1 MPSCSNSSNINSSIN
16 SLSVTQGGSRLLVSV
31 PYIAGLTNGQVIR
44 YDVATTGYTA
54 SKANLAETSEVFGVI
69 ESYDASS
76 STFGV
81 VIYGSVNLDSSK
93 FADMGSGGGSGGND
107 IYFLSGLTA
116 GKLQNLAPTDLNH
129 VVKPVYQISPHGAYT
144 GVVVNYLGYK
154 IGGDIQA
161 SFLDAESIGNTQLVI
176 GSTTF
181 EEGYVDASLSHELP
195 IADYP
200 EFYAKYSTSYGF
212 VERITTTE
220 SIPGSVITNLP
231 VTQTVSAYSG
241 KIVSVDYANK
251 YIYVFRNPSASLAS
265 TNKQISI
272 ATSSTAST
280 KLTVSTTSIYSVY
293 TPVVTLTQPLSIS
306 GKNGENLT
314 VSQQIKI
321 GLKVKPLGV
330 QVSVPNNVTAASV
343 TATVLKVGTN
353 EDNVETIL
361 DDFETRIAAIE
372 TRLRM

>member
-54 SKANLAETSEVFGVI
+54 SKADLAETSEVFGVI

-361 DDFETRIAAIE
+361 DNFETRIAAIE

>member
-1 MPSCSNSSNINSSIN
+1 M
-16 SLSVTQGGSRLLVSV
+16 
-31 PYIAGLTNGQVIR
+31 
-44 YDVATTGYTA
+44 
-54 SKANLAETSEVFGVI
+54 
-69 ESYDASS
+69 
-76 STFGV
+76 
-81 VIYGSVNLDSSK
+81 
-93 FADMGSGGGSGGND
+93 
-107 IYFLSGLTA
+107 
-116 GKLQNLAPTDLNH
+116 
-129 VVKPVYQISPHGAYT
+129 
-144 GVVVNYLGYK
+144 
-154 IGGDIQA
+154 
-161 SFLDAESIGNTQLVI
+161 
-176 GSTTF
+176 
-181 EEGYVDASLSHELP
+181 
-195 IADYP
+195 
-200 EFYAKYSTSYGF
+200 
-212 VERITTTE
+212 
-220 SIPGSVITNLP
+220 
-231 VTQTVSAYSG
+231 
-241 KIVSVDYANK
+241 
-251 YIYVFRNPSASLAS
+251 FRNPSASLAS